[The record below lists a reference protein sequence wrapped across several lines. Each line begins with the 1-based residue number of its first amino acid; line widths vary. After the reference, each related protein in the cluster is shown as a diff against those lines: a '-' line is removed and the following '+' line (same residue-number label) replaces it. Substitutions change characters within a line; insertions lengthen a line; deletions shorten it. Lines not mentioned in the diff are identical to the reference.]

1 MLEAPRPMETEA
13 RRTEETELSEET
25 MEIEDK
31 VLMET
36 AYQTVLETMETEETM
51 DSVEMEVEIM
61 EASEETEE
69 MED

>member
-1 MLEAPRPMETEA
+1 METEA

-51 DSVEMEVEIM
+51 DSVEMEE
-61 EASEETEE
+61 EETEE
-69 MED
+69 IQD